1 MTSKMGKHSQ
11 ISEPG
16 ETPAKADT
24 LPAAMPGMS
33 AEAEAAR
40 RQALRKHQAFATG
53 LLILA
58 AIIFLACSWWQST
71 GAAPGWIGYVR
82 AAAEAGM
89 VGGIADWF
97 AVTALFRHPLRI
109 PIPHTALIPNK
120 KDQLGDALSSFV
132 GENFLNAQ
140 LITEKVNQAN
150 IPEKIGAWLS
160 QPDNAEKVSREAGR
174 LTINALR
181 ALDPRDA
188 EDLINSQVISRL
200 AEPTWGPMV
209 GRALEGLIADGK
221 TEPMI
226 DTTITWARRK
236 LDGMEDAVV
245 TLVDERI
252 PAWAPEFT
260 RKIAGSTVYKQLV
273 KFMADVDTQP
283 NHKARQA
290 LRTQLNQLAQDLQ
303 FDAEMITK
311 VERLKADVMGSDAVQ
326 SAAGELWASMSAS
339 LIDAAGDESSTLRRR
354 AAELC
359 VHWGTRLS
367 TDTELRNALDDRIE
381 SAASFLANNYAG
393 DVTDIISETI
403 QRWDAHEASEK
414 IELLVGKDLQY
425 IRVNGTVVGALAG
438 LVIYTVNQLLF
449 GV

>member
-1 MTSKMGKHSQ
+1 
-11 ISEPG
+11 
-16 ETPAKADT
+16 
-24 LPAAMPGMS
+24 MPGMS
-33 AEAEAAR
+33 MEAEAAR

-53 LLILA
+53 LLVLA
-58 AIIFLACSWWQST
+58 AVIFLACSWWQSA
-71 GAAPGWIGYVR
+71 GDAPGWVGYVR

-97 AVTALFRHPLRI
+97 AVTALFRHPMRI

-140 LITEKVNQAN
+140 LITEKVSQAN
-150 IPEKIGAWLS
+150 IPQRAGEWLA
-160 QPDNAEKVSREAGR
+160 QPENAEKVSREAGR
-174 LTINALR
+174 LTVNALR
-181 ALDPRDA
+181 AMDPKDA
-188 EDLINSQVISRL
+188 EDLINSQVIARI
-200 AEPTWGPMV
+200 AEPTWGPV
-209 GRALEGLIADGK
+209 AGRALEGLIADGK

-226 DTTITWARRK
+226 DATITWAREK
-236 LDGMEDAVV
+236 LDGMEDAIIV
-245 TLVDERI
+245 LVDERM

-260 RKIAGSTVYKQLV
+260 RKIAGNTVYNQLV

-290 LRTQLNQLAQDLQ
+290 LRTQLNNLAQDLQ
-303 FDAEMITK
+303 FDGEMITK

-326 SAAGELWASMSAS
+326 SAASELWASMSAS
-339 LIDAAGDESSTLRRR
+339 LIEAAGDENSTLRRR
-354 AAELC
+354 ATELFM
-359 VHWGTRLS
+359 HWGERVS
-367 TDTELRNALDDRIE
+367 TDRELRATLDDRLE
-381 SAASFLANNYAG
+381 SIVSFLATNYAG
-393 DVTDIISETI
+393 EVTAIISETI
-403 QRWDAHEASEK
+403 KRWDAHEASEK
-414 IELLVGKDLQY
+414 IELMVGKDLQY

>member
-1 MTSKMGKHSQ
+1 M
-11 ISEPG
+11 
-16 ETPAKADT
+16 
-24 LPAAMPGMS
+24 
-33 AEAEAAR
+33 EAEAAR

-53 LLILA
+53 LLVLA
-58 AIIFLACSWWQST
+58 AVIFLACSWWQST
-71 GAAPGWIGYVR
+71 TDAPGWVGYVR

-97 AVTALFRHPLRI
+97 AVTALFRHPMRI

-140 LITEKVNQAN
+140 LITEKVSQAN
-150 IPEKIGAWLS
+150 IPQRAGEWLA
-160 QPDNAEKVSREAGR
+160 QRENAEKVSREAGR
-174 LTINALR
+174 LTVNALR
-181 ALDPRDA
+181 AMDPKDA
-188 EDLINSQVISRL
+188 EDLINSQVIARI
-200 AEPTWGPMV
+200 AEPTWGPV
-209 GRALEGLIADGK
+209 AGRALEGLIADGK

-226 DTTITWARRK
+226 DATITWAREK
-236 LDGMEDAVV
+236 LDGMEDSIVM
-245 TLVDERI
+245 LVDERM

-260 RKIAGSTVYKQLV
+260 RKIAGNTVYNQLV

-290 LRTQLNQLAQDLQ
+290 LRTQLNNLAQDLQ
-303 FDAEMITK
+303 FDGEMITK

-326 SAAGELWASMSAS
+326 SAASELWASMSAS
-339 LIDAAGDESSTLRRR
+339 LIEAAGDENSTLRRR
-354 AAELC
+354 ATELC
-359 VHWGTRLS
+359 MYWGERVS
-367 TDTELRNALDDRIE
+367 TDRELRATLDDRLKSIV
-381 SAASFLANNYAG
+381 SFLATNYAG
-393 DVTDIISETI
+393 EVTAIISETI
-403 QRWDAHEASEK
+403 KRWDAHEASEK
-414 IELLVGKDLQY
+414 IELMVGKDLQY